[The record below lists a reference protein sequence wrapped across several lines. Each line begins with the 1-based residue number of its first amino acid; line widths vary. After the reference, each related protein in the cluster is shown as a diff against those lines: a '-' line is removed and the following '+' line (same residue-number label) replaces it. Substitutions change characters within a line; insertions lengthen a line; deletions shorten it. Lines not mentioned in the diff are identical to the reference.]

1 MKKII
6 MCDDLEKKIRDMHKD
21 NRETLDRSEEYRA
34 GFEEALNQ
42 VHLWTTFY
50 DLRKMKTK
58 KGFL

>member
-1 MKKII
+1 